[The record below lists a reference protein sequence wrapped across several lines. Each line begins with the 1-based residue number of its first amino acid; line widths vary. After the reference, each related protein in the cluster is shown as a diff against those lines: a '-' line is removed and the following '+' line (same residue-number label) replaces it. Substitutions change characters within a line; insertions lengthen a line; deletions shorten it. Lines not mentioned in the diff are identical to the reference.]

1 MLDKHAPAK
10 KKYVRANHAPFMTR
24 ALRKA
29 IMLRSRLKNKHN
41 NSRTVE
47 NWNNFRKQRNRC
59 VKLFRQAKRDYYNK
73 LDINLVTDNRKF
85 WKTVKPALSDKC
97 QSNNKIVL
105 VEDDEI
111 ISDDTEV
118 AEIFNSFFVTVEES
132 LGIKENNDNISGTEG
147 ILDPIEKSIQKYS
160 NHPSIL
166 RIKNRFVNADS
177 FTFNPVSLEEMGT
190 EIKRLNPK
198 KATTF
203 KNIPPKILKNNSD
216 ICSEPLQ
223 EIFNNCI
230 GNPTFPD
237 ELKCADVSSLH
248 KQKESIVK
256 KNYRPIS
263 VLPTVSKVFER
274 LLVNQVEAHIEQYL
288 STLLCGFRKGYNTQQ
303 ALVRFLEKTKL
314 CIDVGVKVGAV
325 MMDLSKAF
333 DCLRHDLL
341 IAKLH
346 AYGFSHD
353 ALPLIYSYLHNRQQ
367 RVKVNG
373 SFSSLKQL
381 TLGVP
386 QGSVLGPLLFN
397 IYINDLLFSLNNTDV
412 CNYADDTTLFACDI
426 DTDSVA
432 ATLELDSARAIKWFS
447 DNYMKLNEDKCHLLT
462 FGNISD
468 DSVSVGIGSSIITNS
483 TEEKLLGVTLDSKLS
498 FEQHLSNLCQKVSKK
513 LYALS
518 RIAHYMDQNKLRIL
532 MKSFINSQFQY
543 CPLAWMFHNRKLN
556 TKINKMHERA
566 LRITYRDQES
576 NFEDLLRYDNSVS
589 VHQKNLQVLMIE
601 TFKTKHGL
609 NPPFMKEIF
618 CPQTN
623 HYNLRNDC
631 DFNLPRVRSVM
642 YGSET
647 VRYRVHSYGVHFQ
660 SL

>member
-1 MLDKHAPAK
+1 MTVNERELKNFLDLYSLKSMIKEPTCFKSENPKCIDLVLTNRDRSVHSTTTVETGLSDFHKMILTVLKTKCQKIGASVINYRSYKNLNESDFKRDLCEAIGNTNPTDYESFQDVFNEVLDKHAPTK

-29 IMLRSRLKNKHN
+29 VMLRSRLKNKHS

-59 VKLFRQAKRDYYNK
+59 VKLFRQAKKDYCNK

-111 ISDDTEV
+111 IFDDTEV
-118 AEIFNSFFVTVEES
+118 AEIFNSFFVTVTES
-132 LGIKENNDNISGTEG
+132 LGIKENNDDISDTEG

-177 FTFNPVSLEEMGT
+177 FTFKPVSLEEMET
-190 EIKRLNPK
+190 EVKRLNPK

-230 GNPTFPD
+230 GNSNFPD

-248 KQKESIVK
+248 KQKESTVK

-274 LLVNQVEAHIEQYL
+274 LLVKQVEAHIEQYL

-314 CIDVGVKVGAV
+314 CIDVGGKVGAV

-353 ALPLIYSYLHNRQQ
+353 ALSLIYSYLHSRQQ

-373 SFSSLKQL
+373 SFSSWKQL

-397 IYINDLLFSLNNTDV
+397 IYINDLLFSLNNTGV

-426 DTDSVA
+426 DTDSVVA
-432 ATLELDSARAIKWFS
+432 RLELDSARAIKWFS
-447 DNYMKLNEDKCHLLT
+447 DNY
-462 FGNISD
+462 
-468 DSVSVGIGSSIITNS
+468 SITPPIRNS
-483 TEEKLLGVTLDSKLS
+483 FFKTRLLGFL
-498 FEQHLSNLCQKVSKK
+498 
-513 LYALS
+513 
-518 RIAHYMDQNKLRIL
+518 
-532 MKSFINSQFQY
+532 
-543 CPLAWMFHNRKLN
+543 
-556 TKINKMHERA
+556 
-566 LRITYRDQES
+566 
-576 NFEDLLRYDNSVS
+576 
-589 VHQKNLQVLMIE
+589 
-601 TFKTKHGL
+601 
-609 NPPFMKEIF
+609 
-618 CPQTN
+618 
-623 HYNLRNDC
+623 
-631 DFNLPRVRSVM
+631 
-642 YGSET
+642 
-647 VRYRVHSYGVHFQ
+647 
-660 SL
+660 